1 MHFTKK
7 QVIIS
12 VGLAL
17 VIISCIIFVPA
28 ILTAKNEDKAAAE
41 LSEIYND
48 QFVVTKS
55 TVGAVND
62 DFDIT
67 VQSEKSKIVYDFIS
81 KDRDYSGEY
90 YAENVNAKVN
100 ELVQPIVGEETM
112 VMSNV
117 FQDGLQEE
125 IALEDA
131 KVEKAAVHL
140 LVEQDL
146 TEEMA
151 QQIAHTLKAQFGE
164 IPVAIEAYVVDEEGI
179 FDGIK
184 TEVRNFFQLSKIDA
198 DSFIKFK
205 FHEQKFDL

>member
-28 ILTAKNEDKAAAE
+28 VLTAKNEDKAAAE
-41 LSEIYND
+41 LSKIYND
-48 QFVVTKS
+48 QFVPTKS
-55 TVGAVND
+55 TVGAIND

-67 VQSEKSKIVYDFIS
+67 VQSEKSKIVYDFVS

-90 YAENVNAKVN
+90 YAENVNVKVN
-100 ELVQPIVGEETM
+100 ELIQPIVGEETM

-131 KVEKAAVHL
+131 KVKKAAIHL
-140 LVEQDL
+140 LVEQDI
-146 TEEMA
+146 TVETA
-151 QQIAHTLKAQFGE
+151 QQIADTLKAQFGE
-164 IPVAIEAYVVDEEGI
+164 IPVAIEAYVVDEEGV

-198 DSFIKFK
+198 DSFIDFK
-205 FHEQKFDL
+205 FHKQKFDF

>member
-1 MHFTKK
+1 MGAEIRFGHE
-7 QVIIS
+7 VIAVNVES
-12 VGLAL
+12 HQ
-17 VIISCIIFVPA
+17 P

-67 VQSEKSKIVYDFIS
+67 VQSEKSKIVYDFVS

-90 YAENVNAKVN
+90 YAENVNVKVN
-100 ELVQPIVGEETM
+100 ELIQPIVGEETM

-131 KVEKAAVHL
+131 KVKKAAIHL

-146 TEEMA
+146 TVETA
-151 QQIAHTLKAQFGE
+151 
-164 IPVAIEAYVVDEEGI
+164 PVIQSHIY
-179 FDGIK
+179 
-184 TEVRNFFQLSKIDA
+184 QS
-198 DSFIKFK
+198 
-205 FHEQKFDL
+205 